1 MSFHSPQLHSY
12 RLVLTSTHPSRQKR
26 CICGVY
32 IHSHFNVSFQCPPEL
47 VDQEMNRLSFLELPF
62 STWPSRQPLLPC
74 QSLISGFSSGDET
87 HTHRLGDST
96 WPSQNPRPWGRLN
109 SESSTSESS
118 IDDEFQSLW
127 FELPSNFPVV
137 PVVPVVLD
145 TVTDTG
151 ASDADDE
158 FEDDD

>member
-1 MSFHSPQLHSY
+1 MSFHSPHLHSY
-12 RLVLTSTHPSRQKR
+12 QLVLTSTHPSRQKR
-26 CICGVY
+26 CICGVF

-47 VDQEMNRLSFLELPF
+47 VDQEMDRLRFLELPF

-87 HTHRLGDST
+87 HTHRLGDAT

-109 SESSTSESS
+109 SESSSSEPSTYE
-118 IDDEFQSLW
+118 DFQPLW
-127 FELPSNFPVV
+127 TELRSNF

-145 TVTDTG
+145 TVTDATG

-158 FEDDD
+158 DEDED